1 MGYSTH
7 ELLLFFIYGIAGLLG
22 GLTLLI
28 VGNKA
33 WREGRETLN
42 RRRRSVL
49 EPGIFKYIGG
59 KGSDRFREHMPGQ
72 RARRDLRLTE
82 EILLDAS
89 RLVKGGASARI
100 TEAFE
105 SLGSV
110 SSAIHALRSRRWW
123 KRAEAAE
130 HLGLMRSK
138 EAVEPLAAAMNDP
151 ISEVRIRSARALGL
165 IRGSTSIR
173 PLVGALADPSRWSA
187 IRVAEILISV
197 GAEAVDELLR
207 AYDELPHH
215 AKISTLDILGRIRSH
230 RGADRMRASLRDPHP
245 DIRARAAHAMGLIG
259 DPGFSDDLVAA
270 LGDPEWA
277 VRAMAAKSL
286 GRLGGAKAVP
296 RLCEAITDR
305 QWWVRANAGEALRSL
320 GPAGREALIKMLDAD
335 DTYARHQAV
344 AQLEEGRII
353 DEYIGD
359 LASPDPEKR
368 AAAIRF
374 VEKIISLKRVDH
386 LSHEAIEHTQEGVRR
401 TLLDILG
408 RSPQGAS

>member
-1 MGYSTH
+1 MGYSAH
-7 ELLLFFIYGIAGLLG
+7 ELLLLFIYGIAGLLG

-28 VGNKA
+28 VGNKG
-33 WREGRETLN
+33 WRETRERLN
-42 RRRRSVL
+42 RRRRTVL
-49 EPGIFKYIGG
+49 EPDIFKYIGG
-59 KGSDRFREHMPGQ
+59 KGPEPIRGHMP
-72 RARRDLRLTE
+72 RPRTRRDLRLTE

-100 TEAFE
+100 TGAFE

-110 SSAIHALRSRRWW
+110 SDAVRALGSRRWW

-138 EAVEPLAAAMNDP
+138 QAVESLAVAMNDP

-207 AYDELPHH
+207 AYDTLPHH
-215 AKISTLDILGRIRSH
+215 AKISTLDVLGRIRSH
-230 RGADRMRASLRDPHP
+230 RGADLMRRSVRDAHP

-259 DPGFSDDLVAA
+259 DPGFVDDLVTA

-277 VRAMAAKSL
+277 VRAMAAKAL
-286 GRLGGAKAVP
+286 GRIGGGKAVP

-305 QWWVRANAGEALRSL
+305 QWWVRANAGEALRGL

-344 AQLEEGRII
+344 TQLQEGRII
-353 DEYIGD
+353 DEYIAD
-359 LASPDPEKR
+359 LASPDPGKR
-368 AAAIRF
+368 AAAISF
-374 VEKIISLKRVDH
+374 VEKIISLERVDH
-386 LSHEAIEHTQEGVRR
+386 LTHEAIEHTQEGVRR

-408 RSPQGAS
+408 QSPKGAS